1 MIIESRLP
9 QKPLSEE
16 AYLFRLSPLR
26 RHRPQCQAPSS
37 TASELSFV
45 TASQL
50 SSAAIFYF
58 CILVLQLRLL
68 HVKVLPW
75 VFGPFFTQHDA
86 STSSPV
92 APQQPP
98 SWFYYVAHFH
108 ESTTTQLD
116 ISVISE
122 VHSLQHCS
130 MLFCTSLCSH
140 QTPAFT
146 LCTFLAE
153 LDFYNSSLIGTPL
166 LLLSE

>member
-26 RHRPQCQAPSS
+26 RHWPQCQAPSS

-45 TASQL
+45 TTSQL

-98 SWFYYVAHFH
+98 SWFHYVAHIH
-108 ESTTTQLD
+108 ESTTTQID

-130 MLFCTSLCSH
+130 MLFCNKFVL
-140 QTPAFT
+140 
-146 LCTFLAE
+146 
-153 LDFYNSSLIGTPL
+153 SSDAGIHFVHLSCRIRL
-166 LLLSE
+166 L